1 MKYIV
6 RATNKWQADN
16 LEAMDLKKVPEVNE
30 QWEVDEERMKQ
41 LVSNGLA
48 EVVKEASEKATAPKK
63 QPTKKNA
70 K

>member
-30 QWEVDEERMKQ
+30 QWEVEEDRMKQ
-41 LVSNGLA
+41 LISAGLV

>member
-6 RATNKWQADN
+6 RATSKWQADN

-30 QWEVDEERMKQ
+30 QWEVEEDRMKQ
-41 LVSNGLA
+41 LISAGLV